1 MWTGFVGGLWGRVE
15 VPGLENLGVVSRPQ
29 LLEAGCSS
37 ASVGRAARD
46 WAVLLPGVYWCT
58 PSAEVLDLCRGGRR
72 PGHAITWPEVPWEV
86 RARAALLRWPAAR
99 LAGTSA
105 GHADGWGPEP
115 AGVSLL
121 APAGRAVHAAHGV
134 DVRRERPGVRAPSRP
149 ADLRR
154 TRPED
159 TLVDVVDR
167 MPPEARSEVFTWLAR
182 ALGHRVTR
190 PDLLQ
195 DTLRRRRQVR
205 HRRELTEALE
215 DLARGTASHLE
226 HRYMADVHRRH
237 GLPPAHQ
244 QAPVASGVPGRGAF
258 ADVAYRGPGVLVELD
273 GRLGHVGEG
282 VLRDRRRD
290 NANTLAGWATLRFG
304 WHDVVGDPCAVARDV
319 AQALAARGWRSTWR
333 PCARC

>member
-105 GHADGWGPEP
+105 AHADGWGPEP

-134 DVRRERPGVRAPSRP
+134 D
-149 ADLRR
+149 
-154 TRPED
+154 
-159 TLVDVVDR
+159 
-167 MPPEARSEVFTWLAR
+167 
-182 ALGHRVTR
+182 
-190 PDLLQ
+190 
-195 DTLRRRRQVR
+195 
-205 HRRELTEALE
+205 
-215 DLARGTASHLE
+215 
-226 HRYMADVHRRH
+226 
-237 GLPPAHQ
+237 
-244 QAPVASGVPGRGAF
+244 
-258 ADVAYRGPGVLVELD
+258 
-273 GRLGHVGEG
+273 
-282 VLRDRRRD
+282 
-290 NANTLAGWATLRFG
+290 
-304 WHDVVGDPCAVARDV
+304 
-319 AQALAARGWRSTWR
+319 
-333 PCARC
+333 